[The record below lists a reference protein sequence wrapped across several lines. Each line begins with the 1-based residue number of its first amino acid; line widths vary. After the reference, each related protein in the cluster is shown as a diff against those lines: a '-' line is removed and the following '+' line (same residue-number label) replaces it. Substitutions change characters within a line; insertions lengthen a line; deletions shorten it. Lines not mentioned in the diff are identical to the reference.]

1 MCCKWNRRLK
11 SSIFNMFTGIKKFI
25 IFGKSNIW
33 NSATCSFENG
43 KYLGN
48 IIDDSVVTCGEVR
61 ETTKTVSNNFNE
73 KKSKLQNKK
82 NLYLTCFFS
91 ITIALLIAVSIY
103 CYLIKFKAKRNNLL
117 PYHVTNNKL
126 KKVLYW

>member
-25 IFGKSNIW
+25 IFGKNNIW

-48 IIDDSVVTCGEVR
+48 IIDDSVITCVIKLEKRQKQFQITLMKRKVSCK
-61 ETTKTVSNNFNE
+61 TK
-73 KKSKLQNKK
+73 KIYIL
-82 NLYLTCFFS
+82 LAFS
-91 ITIALLIAVSIY
+91 Q
-103 CYLIKFKAKRNNLL
+103 L
-117 PYHVTNNKL
+117 P
-126 KKVLYW
+126 